1 MKVSLKWLKEY
12 VDIVLPPGE
21 LAKKL
26 TMAGVEV
33 KGIQIIGGA
42 WTNVSI
48 GEVVALDVHPNAD
61 RLKLVTVDLKSRR
74 VTVVTG
80 APNLKIGD
88 KVPFADVG
96 AELIDGHTG
105 ETVKLKPA
113 KIRGITSEGM
123 VCSEKELG
131 ISDDHQGIMILPSEA
146 PVGVPL
152 AEYLGDVILDL
163 DITPNRPDC
172 LSVIGIAREIAALT
186 EQALR
191 VPEINYKELEKP
203 VESFASVEIVEP
215 ALCPRYCASVI
226 TGVKIAPSPHWL
238 QQRLMAYGMRPIN
251 NIVDITNYVMLE
263 YGQPLHAF
271 DYRKIAGERV
281 VVRRAKDKEVLTTL
295 DETERTLNSDML
307 VIADADRA
315 VAIAGIMGGLDT
327 EVTEATTAILV
338 ESANFDRAILRRGI
352 AKLGLKSE
360 ASLRFEKGLSH
371 ELPLPALRR
380 ATQLILEIAGGQAAK
395 GIWDAYPGKTERNP
409 ISLTISEVKRLLG
422 MDIKLNSIIKTLNL
436 LGFEC
441 QKPEVSERILVTV
454 PYWRTDVC
462 GSVDLVEEVSRV
474 IGYDKIP
481 TTMLAAPVP
490 ARRLTPEFTV
500 REKLRNIML
509 SCGFQ
514 EVLTYSLTNLDL
526 LKKLSPD
533 QRLIGPQ
540 PLRIANPMT
549 REQEC
554 LRTTLRANLLATLAF
569 NQKYGTGA
577 FRLFEIGKVF
587 IPREGDLPEE
597 KEELCAI
604 LNGER
609 LGLFWRQ
616 QSGLMDFFDAK
627 GIVEGLLCWI
637 GNEIKFD
644 IANDKSLHP
653 SKRSDVLV
661 GNVRVG
667 IIGEVH
673 PKVAEAFE
681 LSGTTYLIEIDLK
694 QISSSTVS
702 LKKYEPLP
710 RFPSIIRDIA
720 LVIDEKV
727 TYKQVRDAIQK
738 FPLVS
743 RLALF
748 DLYRGEQIPRGKKS
762 LAFRIVYQSQTK
774 TLTDEQVA
782 QVQKQILD
790 ALHHEFGAVLRK

>member
-1 MKVSLKWLKEY
+1 MKISLKWLKEY
-12 VDIVLPPGE
+12 VDVVLPPKE
-21 LAKKL
+21 LAGKL

-33 KGIQIIGGA
+33 KEMQIVGGA

-48 GEVVALDVHPNAD
+48 GEVVALDAHPNAD
-61 RLKLVTVDLKSRR
+61 RLKLVTVELKNRR
-74 VTVVTG
+74 MTVVTG
-80 APNLKIGD
+80 APNLEIGD

-105 ETVKLKPA
+105 RTAKLKPA

-172 LSVIGIAREIAALT
+172 LSVIGIAREVAALT

-191 VPEINYKELEKP
+191 VPEISYKELEKP
-203 VESFASVEIVEP
+203 VESFASIEIIEP
-215 ALCPRYCASVI
+215 SLCPRYCASVI

-238 QQRLMAYGMRPIN
+238 QQRLRTYGMRPIN

-271 DYRKIAGERV
+271 DYNKIAGKRI
-281 VVRRAKDKEVLTTL
+281 VVRRAKDKEILTTL
-295 DETERTLNSDML
+295 DDTERTLHPDIL
-307 VIADADRA
+307 VIADTDQA

-327 EVTEATTAILV
+327 EVTEATTAILI
-338 ESANFDRAILRRGI
+338 ESANFDRTIIRRGS
-352 AKLGLKSE
+352 AELGLKSE

-371 ELPLPALRR
+371 ELPLSALRR
-380 ATQLILEIAGGQAAK
+380 ATQLVLEIAGGQAAK
-395 GIWDAYPGKTERNP
+395 GIWDAYPGKTVRNP
-409 ISLTISEVKRLLG
+409 ISLTTSEVKRLLG
-422 MDIKLNSIIKTLNL
+422 MEIEVSDIIKTLTL
-436 LGFEC
+436 LGFKC
-441 QKPEVSERILVTV
+441 QEIEAPEQISVTV

-462 GSVDLVEEVSRV
+462 CPADLVEEVARV

-481 TTMLAAPVP
+481 TTMLAAPIP
-490 ARRLTPEFTV
+490 ARRLTPGFTV

-526 LKKLSPD
+526 LKKLSPAP
-533 QRLIGPQ
+533 RLLDPQ
-540 PLRIANPMT
+540 PLKVANPMT

-569 NQKYGTGA
+569 NQKYGTGTI
-577 FRLFEIGKVF
+577 RLFEIGKVF
-587 IPREGDLPEE
+587 LPREGDLPEE
-597 KEELCAI
+597 KEELCAV

-616 QSGLMDFFDAK
+616 QGELIDFFDAK
-627 GIVEGLLCWI
+627 GIVEGLLSWI
-637 GNEIKFD
+637 RNEVKFD
-644 IANDKSLHP
+644 ITNDKSFHP
-653 SKRSDVLV
+653 NKSADVLV

-667 IIGEVH
+667 VVGEIH
-673 PKVAEAFE
+673 PKVLEAFE
-681 LSGTTYLIEIDLK
+681 LSGSTYLIEIDLK
-694 QISSSTVS
+694 PISSSVVS

-710 RFPSIIRDIA
+710 RFPSMIRDIA
-720 LVIDEKV
+720 LVIDKNV
-727 TYKQVRDAIQK
+727 TYEQVRNVIER

-743 RLALF
+743 RVVLF
-748 DLYRGEQIPRGKKS
+748 DLYRGEQVPRGKKS
-762 LAFRIVYQSQTK
+762 FAFRIIYQSPTK
-774 TLTDEQVA
+774 TMTDEEVTQI
-782 QVQKQILD
+782 QKQILD
-790 ALHHEFGAVLRK
+790 TLHHEFGAVLRK